1 MHGVSLYL
9 NLILELKV
17 HISNLWQLFCSSL
30 HRRWWKELRVE
41 SNLSF
46 VRDRI
51 VEVYFWMSAG
61 CYDPQY
67 SHSRIILTKIVAFIM
82 ILDDTLDTHATTYE
96 SMQLAEAVERYSPHE
111 RLCLVNYI
119 FFLSIKG
126 NSL

>member
-1 MHGVSLYL
+1 M
-9 NLILELKV
+9 
-17 HISNLWQLFCSSL
+17 
-30 HRRWWKELRVE
+30 
-41 SNLSF
+41 
-46 VRDRI
+46 
-51 VEVYFWMSAG
+51 EVYFWMSGG

-82 ILDDTLDTHATTYE
+82 ILDDTLDSHATTYE

-111 RLCLVNYI
+111 RLCLVNSI